1 MIDGVGGDLVQLHR
15 SWLEGVTL
23 GNQLWFQS
31 VITSRSQGLR
41 LQGGL
46 PHNNRWIWKIL
57 QLGYIDG
64 RVADRPWDASTRSM
78 RYTAVVGDRIQA
90 SVEVERARVSNNSNN
105 SLRILL
111 TWVYDQADR
120 LEAKVNTEKKASA
133 ALKVRVDHLVEV
145 LADYQ
150 EERQRSVD

>member
-31 VITSRSQGLR
+31 IITSQSQGLR

-64 RVADRPWDASTRSM
+64 READCPWDASTRSM
-78 RYTAVVGDRIQA
+78 RYTTIVGDRIQA
-90 SVEVERARVSNNSNN
+90 NVELERERVSDNSIGSFQGDL
-105 SLRILL
+105 SL
-111 TWVYDQADR
+111 V
-120 LEAKVNTEKKASA
+120 
-133 ALKVRVDHLVEV
+133 
-145 LADYQ
+145 
-150 EERQRSVD
+150 